1 MIGKNDAEIA
11 IALRISETTLEEH
24 MIGLWHKLKVRNRR
38 EAVIAAKKYERPPV
52 MH

>member
-1 MIGKNDAEIA
+1 MELG
-11 IALRISETTLEEH
+11 ISETTLKKH

-38 EAVIAAKKYERPPV
+38 EALIAAKEFERPPV